1 MSLAAEFW
9 TFCSFS
15 MSCLGQPKKMRS
27 FNSVSCWF
35 HVFSSEV
42 LGSSLYPVLHSNKE
56 FGERERKKLSQ
67 YTDIRKISN
76 IKWIRNVEWLQIH
89 ISADRYTLTVVV
101 LGMW

>member
-56 FGERERKKLSQ
+56 FGEREREKKAV
-67 YTDIRKISN
+67 TVHRHTEN
-76 IKWIRNVEWLQIH
+76 IKYQVDSECGMV
-89 ISADRYTLTVVV
+89 ADSHFC
-101 LGMW
+101 